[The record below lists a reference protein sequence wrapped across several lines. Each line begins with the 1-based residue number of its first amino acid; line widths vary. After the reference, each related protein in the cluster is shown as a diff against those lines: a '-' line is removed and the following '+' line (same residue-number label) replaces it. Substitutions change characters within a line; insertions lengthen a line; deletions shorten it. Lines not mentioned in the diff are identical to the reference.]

1 MKYGVMAR
9 ALKVLLACGMDDSMS
24 MVLGTGTSWG
34 RSEVSMASMPWGK
47 VLTLMMDG
55 LYAVCSKG

>member
-1 MKYGVMAR
+1 MAR